1 MLSLPEQI
9 QAEKEIEGSLRT
21 LAFEGFINFTNRY
34 IHDWY
39 LQKISILT
47 FQTVSSL
54 YAINQST
61 CIVVQEF
68 SKSKVKQFCT
78 SPRVFYEISMAE
90 LLECSTDSVTFG
102 GIFCNVE
109 IIVKVSN
116 LLYKLGSHGCMK
128 IYTRDS
134 CCRYLGNDSFVIN
147 YNELKLQLQRLA
159 NGRIFFF

>member
-54 YAINQST
+54 YAINQSM
-61 CIVVQEF
+61 CIVAQKF
-68 SKSKVKQFCT
+68 SNSKLKQF
-78 SPRVFYEISMAE
+78 YKHQ
-90 LLECSTDSVTFG
+90 SVLGNFNG
-102 GIFCNVE
+102 GIIRVQYRFSNFWWHLLQLVE
-109 IIVKVSN
+109 IIVNVSN
-116 LLYKLGSHGCMK
+116 LVYKLGSHGCMK
-128 IYTRDS
+128 IYTRGT
-134 CCRYLGNDSFVIN
+134 RAAVTWETIHL
-147 YNELKLQLQRLA
+147 
-159 NGRIFFF
+159 